1 MQNMKGLTAGM
12 LVNAEEEFLSLPPCW
27 VSEEEESPAVSWAL
41 DLVLH
46 QA

>member
-12 LVNAEEEFLSLPPCW
+12 LVNAEDKFQSLPPCW
-27 VSEEEESPAVSWAL
+27 VSEEEESSAVSSAL
-41 DLVLH
+41 DLDLH